1 MTLTNKKTF
10 IFFTFFIIIADQVS
24 KYLIKTNLS
33 LYKSVPVL
41 GDFFQII
48 HVQNRGAIWGI
59 FSGTSDWLMQ
69 KIITGFSIVAL
80 GIVIYFFLKLKDE
93 CRLELLSLSF
103 ITGGAVGNI
112 IDRLAQGFVVD
123 FLDFQIIGYH
133 WPTFNIADSFIS
145 VGVCLMIISVWKGKC
160 PSI

>member
-1 MTLTNKKTF
+1 MTTMNKKLFLF
-10 IFFTFFIIIADQVS
+10 ISLMIILADQVS
-24 KYLIKTNLS
+24 KYIIKTSLS
-33 LYKSVPVL
+33 LYQSVPVM

-59 FSGTSDWLMQ
+59 FSKQSDWLVQ
-69 KIITGFSIVAL
+69 KIITGFSILAL
-80 GIVIYFFLKLKDE
+80 VIVVYFFLKLKHE

-103 ITGGAVGNI
+103 IAGGAIGNI
-112 IDRLAQGFVVD
+112 VDRLYQGFVVD
-123 FLDFQIIGYH
+123 FLDFHIIGYH

-145 VGVCLMIISVWKGKC
+145 VGVFLMVISVWKGKC

>member
-1 MTLTNKKTF
+1 M
-10 IFFTFFIIIADQVS
+10 IADQVT
-24 KYLIKTNLS
+24 KFIIKANLS
-33 LYKSVPVL
+33 LYESVPVL

-59 FSGTSDWLMQ
+59 FSDKSDWLVQ

-93 CRLELLSLSF
+93 CRLELLSLAF
-103 ITGGAVGNI
+103 ISGGAVGNI
-112 IDRLAQGFVVD
+112 IDRLVQGFVVD

-133 WPTFNIADSFIS
+133 WPTFNIADSFIT
-145 VGVCLMIISVWKGKC
+145 VGVFLMVISVWKGDC

>member
-1 MTLTNKKTF
+1 M
-10 IFFTFFIIIADQVS
+10 ADQVA
-24 KYLIKTNLS
+24 KFWIKGNLS
-33 LYKSVPVL
+33 LYQNIQVF

-59 FSGTSDWLMQ
+59 FSNQSDWLVQ
-69 KIITGFSIVAL
+69 KIITGFSLVAL
-80 GIVIYFFLKLKDE
+80 GIVIYFFLKLQQE
-93 CRLELLSLSF
+93 CKLELLSLSF
-103 ITGGAVGNI
+103 IAGGALGNI
-112 IDRLAQGFVVD
+112 IDRLFQGFVVD

-145 VGVCLMIISVWKGKC
+145 IGVFLMVISVWKGKC

>member
-1 MTLTNKKTF
+1 
-10 IFFTFFIIIADQVS
+10 
-24 KYLIKTNLS
+24 
-33 LYKSVPVL
+33 
-41 GDFFQII
+41 
-48 HVQNRGAIWGI
+48 
-59 FSGTSDWLMQ
+59 MQ
-69 KIITGFSIVAL
+69 KIITGFSILAL
-80 GIVIYFFLKLKDE
+80 CIVIYFFLKLKDE

-112 IDRLAQGFVVD
+112 IDRLLHGFVVD

-145 VGVCLMIISVWKGKC
+145 VGVFLMVISVWKGKC